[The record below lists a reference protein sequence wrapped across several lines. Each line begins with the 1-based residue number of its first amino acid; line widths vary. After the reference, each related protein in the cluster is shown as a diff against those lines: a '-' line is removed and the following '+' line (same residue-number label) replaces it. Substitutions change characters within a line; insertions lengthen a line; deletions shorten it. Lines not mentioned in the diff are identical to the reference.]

1 MKRSSLILLLV
12 AVFLAAM
19 AGVYAGRRWM
29 PAAAA
34 PESSL
39 HRLLHDGLELDAG
52 QHVALAAL
60 ETRFADRRRT
70 IEAAMRA
77 DNRALAAAIA
87 VEHGA
92 GPRVNAAIDRSHA
105 AMGQLQKETLAH
117 VFAMRRLLR
126 ADQAVTFDRAVV
138 KALTE
143 DAR

>member
-1 MKRSSLILLLV
+1 MRMRGAWLIV
-12 AVFLAAM
+12 AMFLAAVV
-19 AGVYAGRRWM
+19 GVAAGRWLLPVR
-29 PAAAA
+29 PASGAA
-34 PESSL
+34 L
-39 HRLLHDGLELDAG
+39 HALLHDGLDLDPA
-52 QHVALAAL
+52 QEARLAAL
-60 ETRFADRRRT
+60 EARFAVRRRT

-77 DNRALAAAIA
+77 DNAALAAAIGA
-87 VEHGA
+87 EHGA

-126 ADQAVTFDRAVV
+126 PEQAARFDRAVV

>member
-1 MKRSSLILLLV
+1 MRMRGAWLIV
-12 AVFLAAM
+12 AMFLAAV
-19 AGVYAGRRWM
+19 AGVAAGRWLLPVR
-29 PAAAA
+29 PASGAA
-34 PESSL
+34 L
-39 HRLLHDGLELDAG
+39 HALLHDGLDLDPA
-52 QHVALAAL
+52 QEARLAAL
-60 ETRFADRRRT
+60 EARFAVRRRT

-77 DNRALAAAIA
+77 DNAALAAAIGA
-87 VEHGA
+87 EHGA

-126 ADQAVTFDRAVV
+126 PEQAARFDRAVV

>member
-1 MKRSSLILLLV
+1 MRMRGAWLIV
-12 AVFLAAM
+12 AMFLAAV
-19 AGVYAGRRWM
+19 AGVAAGRWLL
-29 PAAAA
+29 PARPAFGAA
-34 PESSL
+34 L
-39 HRLLHDGLELDAG
+39 HALLHDGLDLDPVQEAR
-52 QHVALAAL
+52 LAAL
-60 ETRFADRRRT
+60 EARFAVRRRA

-77 DNRALAAAIA
+77 DNAALAAAIGA
-87 VEHGA
+87 EHGA

-126 ADQAVTFDRAVV
+126 PEQAARFDRAVV